1 MCIYIIYYIYTI
13 YIDVCKY
20 IYTYMCVYVKHVKT
34 YIHYQNDLLP
44 GSPACK
50 HKEAPTEKKPW
61 NGARAKTLSST
72 NRLKSSPKAVK
83 HGYI

>member
-1 MCIYIIYYIYTI
+1 MCVYIYIY
-13 YIDVCKY
+13 V
-20 IYTYMCVYVKHVKT
+20 CVYVKHVNT

-61 NGARAKTLSST
+61 NGARAKTLSRT